1 MPSNPSDHP
10 PSTGTPRGSVDTC
23 SPDGAPEPPNL
34 HLAIVSYDA
43 RPDRG
48 TIHPPGLKGIARME
62 TWLSA
67 DMSVFVDLAA
77 YR

>member
-1 MPSNPSDHP
+1 MSSNPSDRP
-10 PSTGTPRGSVDTC
+10 LSSGTARDSVDTL
-23 SPDGAPEPPNL
+23 SPDAASKPVAL
-34 HLAIVSYDA
+34 QLAIVSYDA

-48 TIHPPGLKGIARME
+48 TIHPPGLEGIARME

-67 DMSVFVDLAA
+67 DMDVFVELDA